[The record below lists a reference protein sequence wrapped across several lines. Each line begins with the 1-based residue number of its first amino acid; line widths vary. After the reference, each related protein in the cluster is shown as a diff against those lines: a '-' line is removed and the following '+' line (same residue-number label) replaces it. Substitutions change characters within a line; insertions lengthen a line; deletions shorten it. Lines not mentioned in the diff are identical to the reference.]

1 MKVRIT
7 IFTLAAF
14 LGVVAAFAAGETSI
28 IARKACMKAQGAAV
42 PGLFYPMLRGEKKY
56 DSAQIERA
64 FENVQRACKDWAQF
78 WPEESKTSD
87 MLETGVKPEI
97 WSDAAGFAKVSQDAE
112 AALTALGAAKDEAG
126 FKAALPAVGA
136 ACQGCHEK
144 YRVKTE

>member
-1 MKVRIT
+1 
-7 IFTLAAF
+7 
-14 LGVVAAFAAGETSI
+14 
-28 IARKACMKAQGAAV
+28 MKAQGAAV

-64 FENVQRACKDWAQF
+64 FENMQRACKDWAHF

-97 WSDAAGFAKVSQDAE
+97 WSDAEGFAKVSQDAE